1 MRALVTG
8 AGGFVGQWLCRELL
22 SDGWDVHGATLT
34 GAPARGTLEDWQRD
48 AVMWYDADL
57 REPEDVV
64 AALDEA
70 RPDAVFH
77 LAGVAYVPDAD
88 SDARGAWSNN
98 VLAAVTL
105 LEALVQRRRAGVLDP
120 VVVIAGSAAQYGTHP
135 PESMPLTEVAEQRPA
150 SVYGATKLAQ
160 EVAALAVWRESGL
173 RVVAARAFNHS
184 GPGQSAS
191 FLVPAL
197 VERAC
202 QAKASNAPSIRIGN
216 PTPVRDYL
224 HVEDV
229 ARAYLYLALRGEPG
243 EAYNVA
249 SGAGISVTQLAE
261 LILEHVQCEA
271 RLESDPALTRAGD
284 ISVLIGDA
292 TKLSRTTSWT
302 TRHTLEMMID
312 DMIDAATN

>member
-34 GAPARGTLEDWQRD
+34 GAPAGGTLEDWQRD
-48 AVMWYDADL
+48 AVMWYDSDL
-57 REPEDVV
+57 REPDDVATAV
-64 AALDEA
+64 DEA

-77 LAGVAYVPDAD
+77 LAGVAYVPDAGN
-88 SDARGAWSNN
+88 DARAAWSNN

-105 LEALVQRRRAGVLDP
+105 LDALVQRRRAGVLDP
-120 VVVIAGSAAQYGTHP
+120 VVVIAGSAAQYGAHP
-135 PESMPLTEVAEQRPA
+135 PESMPLTEHAEQRPA
-150 SVYGATKLAQ
+150 SVYGATKAAQ
-160 EVAALAVWRESGL
+160 EVAALGAWRESGL
-173 RVVAARAFNHS
+173 RVVAARSFNHS

-197 VERAC
+197 IERARE
-202 QAKASNAPSIRIGN
+202 ARESRAPSIRIGN
-216 PTPVRDYL
+216 PAPVRDYL

-229 ARAYLYLALRGEPG
+229 ARAYLFLALRGEPG

-249 SGAGISVTQLAE
+249 SGAGISVAQLAE
-261 LILEHVQCEA
+261 LVLEHSRCEA
-271 RLESDPALTRAGD
+271 RLESDPALARGSD
-284 ISVLIGDA
+284 IPVLIGDA